1 MSGLVINNNIMAMNA
16 ARNLSA
22 TYDQL
27 AVSTQRLSSGL
38 RINSA
43 ADDAAGLAVRENM
56 RADIAVLNQGV
67 RNAGDAISLI
77 QTAEGGLGVI
87 DEKLIRMKELAEQ
100 AATGTYTSS
109 QRAIM
114 DSEYQKMADEI
125 TRIANATDF
134 NGVKLLDGN
143 LSDGLTIHF
152 GTGNSS
158 AEDYYSITVTDS
170 TATGLGLG
178 SGGGTYS
185 TMTAEMN
192 ETSKT
197 DALGYD
203 GYFAFHYDGN
213 ADGTDSVSEIAGFY
227 QVTSGMD
234 LEDIQDRINQGTA
247 ARMRV
252 NVGSTVT
259 KADKFKVG
267 GVTYEF
273 VASVNA
279 AASANVAIMDANLS
293 GTITAASAADL
304 LVNAINANG
313 GNVWAVASA
322 SVSTDFMLFAKAAG
336 DDANN
341 TIQVSGADLGVAV
354 YTTAVSGATSGYL
367 DAGGSAWVTA
377 DIYSYNTGGGSTRY
391 NLRLTAADAGA
402 SYDLNIISGLTVVS
416 GAGLTHFDDDYDKST
431 EWTTVAGGAATGVS
445 GITTQANAQSAL
457 TMIAAA
463 ISTKEETRANLG
475 AMQNR
480 LENTITNLSVQ
491 AENLAAAESRVSD
504 VDVATEMTAFTKNNI
519 LVQAAIS
526 MLSQANNLPQ
536 MALKLLG

>member
-1 MSGLVINNNIMAMNA
+1 
-16 ARNLSA
+16 
-22 TYDQL
+22 
-27 AVSTQRLSSGL
+27 
-38 RINSA
+38 
-43 ADDAAGLAVRENM
+43 M

-67 RNAGDAISLI
+67 RNAGDAISMI

-100 AATGTYTSS
+100 AATGTYTSA

-114 DSEYQKMADEI
+114 NSEYQKMADEI

-143 LSDGLTIHF
+143 LSSGLTIHF
-152 GTGNSS
+152 GTGNDS
-158 AEDYYSITVTDS
+158 AEDYYSITIDNS
-170 TATGLGLG
+170 TASGLGLG
-178 SGGGTYS
+178 SGGGTYT
-185 TMTAEMN
+185 TMTAEKD

-197 DALGYD
+197 TALGYN
-203 GYFAFHYDGN
+203 GYFSFYYDGN
-213 ADGTDSVSEIAGFY
+213 ADGTDAVSEIAGFY
-227 QVTSGMD
+227 QITSGMD
-234 LEDIQDRINQGTA
+234 LEDIQNRINQGTA

-252 NVGSTVT
+252 DLGSTVVRGDT
-259 KADKFKVG
+259 FTIG
-267 GVTYEF
+267 GTTYEF
-273 VASVNA
+273 MDSA
-279 AASANVAIMDANLS
+279 ATVTAGNIGIIDDGVSGLNSLTQASAV
-293 GTITAASAADL
+293 TA

-322 SVSTDFMLFAKAAG
+322 TASTDFMLFAKAAG

-341 TIQVSGADLGVAV
+341 TILVSGEDIGLTV
-354 YTTAVSGATSGYL
+354 YNAATSGGTSGYL

-377 DIYSYNTGGGSTRY
+377 DIYSWTTGGGSTRY

-402 SYDLNIISGLTVVS
+402 SYDITLGQSSGPGELVSGGGLTF
-416 GAGLTHFDDDYDKST
+416 FDDDYDT
-431 EWTTVAGGAATGVS
+431 VAEWTTVAGGTATGVS
-445 GITTQANAQSAL
+445 DITTQANAQSAL
-457 TMIAAA
+457 VMIANA
-463 ISTKEETRANLG
+463 IQTKEETRANLG

-491 AENLAAAESRVSD
+491 AENLQAAESRVSD
-504 VDVATEMTAFTKNNI
+504 VDVATEMTAFTRNNI

-526 MLSQANNLPQ
+526 MLAQANNLPQ